1 MEKKSAFGPASLSG
15 FYLGIA
21 LIIFSL
27 LMFLLDIDLDS
38 PFRYFSYLIIA
49 GGLFWSMVSYR
60 DKHMSGFLD
69 YKGAFITGFYTGLI
83 ASVIAGIF
91 AYVYAQYIDVGLTE
105 EILTRA
111 ETEMLENNPNM
122 SDEQIDQA
130 LTMTEKF
137 TSPAMMGIWGFV
149 GNLVV
154 STIFS
159 LIIVIFAKRENK
171 NVA

>member
-15 FYLGIA
+15 FYLGIT

-27 LMFLLDIDLDS
+27 LLFLLDIDLES
-38 PFRYFSYLIIA
+38 PFRYISYIIVA
-49 GGLFWSMVSYR
+49 AGLFWSMISYR
-60 DKHMSGFLD
+60 DKYMDGFLD
-69 YKGAFITGFYTGLI
+69 YKGAFSAGFYTGLI
-83 ASVIAGIF
+83 ASLIAGIF
-91 AYVYAQYIDVGLTE
+91 AYVYAQYIDIGLTE
-105 EILTRA
+105 EILMQA

-122 SDEQIDQA
+122 TDEQIDQA

-137 TSPAMMGIWGFV
+137 TSPAMMGVWGFV

-154 STIFS
+154 STILS
-159 LIIVIFAKRENK
+159 LIIAIFAKRENK

>member
-1 MEKKSAFGPASLSG
+1 
-15 FYLGIA
+15 
-21 LIIFSL
+21 
-27 LMFLLDIDLDS
+27 
-38 PFRYFSYLIIA
+38 
-49 GGLFWSMVSYR
+49 
-60 DKHMSGFLD
+60 
-69 YKGAFITGFYTGLI
+69 
-83 ASVIAGIF
+83 
-91 AYVYAQYIDVGLTE
+91 
-105 EILTRA
+105 
-111 ETEMLENNPNM
+111 M

-159 LIIVIFAKRENK
+159 LIIAIFAKRENK